1 MSSIIGSAM
10 DQSVT
15 QVMMDKALRI
25 IIHALDNIEACMRAG
40 EDEKMAPSIPRLG
53 GSMQSLAQ
61 SHSFLYDHQ
70 VEDHSGA
77 PPDFTLHSKRYYGR
91 DRLACQ
97 VAEGVSL
104 KLRTGKILNS
114 KSDFEILVHV

>member
-40 EDEKMAPSIPRLG
+40 KDEKVA
-53 GSMQSLAQ
+53 
-61 SHSFLYDHQ
+61 FTEDYD
-70 VEDHSGA
+70 
-77 PPDFTLHSKRYYGR
+77 YYCFR
-91 DRLACQ
+91 PY
-97 VAEGVSL
+97 
-104 KLRTGKILNS
+104 N
-114 KSDFEILVHV
+114 F

>member
-40 EDEKMAPSIPRLG
+40 KDGSINPKTGRVY
-53 GSMQSLAQ
+53 AKPQ
-61 SHSFLYDHQ
+61 SHYFLY
-70 VEDHSGA
+70 DHSGA
-77 PPDFTLHSKRYYGR
+77 PPNFTLHRKDIMVVIG
-91 DRLACQ
+91 
-97 VAEGVSL
+97 
-104 KLRTGKILNS
+104 
-114 KSDFEILVHV
+114 

>member
-40 EDEKMAPSIPRLG
+40 KDEKMAPSIPRLG
-53 GSMQSLAQ
+53 GSMQSLKVILFCMTTVVLLQ
-61 SHSFLYDHQ
+61 
-70 VEDHSGA
+70 
-77 PPDFTLHSKRYYGR
+77 T
-91 DRLACQ
+91 
-97 VAEGVSL
+97 SL
-104 KLRTGKILNS
+104 CTEMILW
-114 KSDFEILVHV
+114 